1 MPPGKRIRFLRGATS
16 AGENAASASAA
27 IVGSAGEAALSG
39 GPMSK
44 DYGIGLVGQLK
55 VLLLDTE
62 PAELATDTVTVGR
75 LPREQRPV

>member
-1 MPPGKRIRFLRGATS
+1 M
-16 AGENAASASAA
+16 
-27 IVGSAGEAALSG
+27 
-39 GPMSK
+39 